1 MAHYD
6 LLTGLPNRAHFIE
19 RLLNLMVRTVQTN
32 EFLVLIYLDLDDF
45 DVINDKFGQTIGN
58 GILTTTASRLNLVLR
73 EHDMLARL
81 DGDAFIAVLV
91 RAENTVDFD
100 VPLNQ
105 FLTIVA
111 RPVPKLLGEVHRVSA
126 SMGVT
131 FYPQHE
137 TVDVNQ
143 LLRQSEMAM
152 CQAKLAGKCCYRFFD
167 VEQDLYLRGNVAT
180 VQELRCALDRSQLVL
195 HYQPKVNLRDGKV
208 VGAEA
213 LIRWQH
219 PRRGLL
225 QPAAFLELIENHPLA
240 VDLGEWA
247 IGAALKQRNSWKK
260 VGLDIPISVNIGAY
274 QVQKPDFASRL
285 QAILASHRD
294 FTTGDLELELVETS
308 ALYDLTRLAKVI
320 GVCRGLGVN
329 FAIDDF
335 GTGYSS
341 LAYLQHLPIGSLKI
355 DRSFVGNMLE
365 DSTSLPILAAVI
377 KLAIDFHLSV
387 IAEGVETPEQAAFL
401 MRLGCDL
408 AQGYGIARPMPGHA
422 IPDWAD
428 VWLKQPVWQVKLAHD
443 MHVSPPH

>member
-6 LLTGLPNRAHFIE
+6 LLTGLPNRAHFVE
-19 RLLNLMVRTVQTN
+19 RLRNLMVRTVQTN
-32 EFLVLIYLDLDDF
+32 EFLVLIYMDLDDF

-180 VQELRCALDRSQLVL
+180 VQELSKRSINPVL
-195 HYQPKVNLRDGKV
+195 P
-208 VGAEA
+208 
-213 LIRWQH
+213 
-219 PRRGLL
+219 
-225 QPAAFLELIENHPLA
+225 
-240 VDLGEWA
+240 
-247 IGAALKQRNSWKK
+247 
-260 VGLDIPISVNIGAY
+260 
-274 QVQKPDFASRL
+274 
-285 QAILASHRD
+285 
-294 FTTGDLELELVETS
+294 
-308 ALYDLTRLAKVI
+308 
-320 GVCRGLGVN
+320 
-329 FAIDDF
+329 
-335 GTGYSS
+335 
-341 LAYLQHLPIGSLKI
+341 
-355 DRSFVGNMLE
+355 
-365 DSTSLPILAAVI
+365 
-377 KLAIDFHLSV
+377 LSV
-387 IAEGVETPEQAAFL
+387 
-401 MRLGCDL
+401 
-408 AQGYGIARPMPGHA
+408 
-422 IPDWAD
+422 
-428 VWLKQPVWQVKLAHD
+428 
-443 MHVSPPH
+443 